1 VYAGTPAWRAGILG
15 GDRITRIDETST
27 DGISLDDAMKKMRGD
42 VGTKVKLTILREGR
56 DTPLGRSNQFHPSI
70 PLAEPVRGR
79 RFRSDPT
86 GSRRF
91 GGVAR
96 AGLLEVGRQ

>member
-1 VYAGTPAWRAGILG
+1 MPYFLCPECALRAY
-15 GDRITRIDETST
+15 S
-27 DGISLDDAMKKMRGD
+27 AAA
-42 VGTKVKLTILREGR
+42 EGLCPR
-56 DTPLGRSNQFHPSI
+56 CDTPLGRSNQFHPSI

-79 RFRSDPT
+79 RFPSDPT

-96 AGLLEVGRQ
+96 AGLWEVGRQ